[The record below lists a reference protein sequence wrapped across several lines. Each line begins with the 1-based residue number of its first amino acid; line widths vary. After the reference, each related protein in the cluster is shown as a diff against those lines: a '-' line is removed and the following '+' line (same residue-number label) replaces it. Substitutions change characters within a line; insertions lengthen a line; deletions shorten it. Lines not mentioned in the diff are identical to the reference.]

1 MSPDC
6 HLSKEALESE
16 VVSLRHQVAELSKYK
31 LALNAQEQLFR
42 SVLTMSYVSSGKLML
57 RSILLEIIDFSR
69 QLLKADRASLFIL
82 APDGKVTESILARG
96 PTIQEDK
103 ERLIGKVLDQGLAGW
118 VVRNRQIALIRDTM
132 KDERWLNL
140 PQQPHEV
147 RSALCIPFL
156 RGRFLLGILTLTH
169 SQPKHF
175 SQSMADFMAMYAP
188 SITIALDHARLH
200 LHDLNLG
207 DGDD

>member
-1 MSPDC
+1 MS
-6 HLSKEALESE
+6 SNYGQSREALEAE
-16 VVSLRHQVAELSKYK
+16 VASLRHQVAELGKYK
-31 LALNAQEQLFR
+31 LALDAQEKLFR
-42 SVLTMSYVSSGKLML
+42 SVLTMSHVSSGKLML

-69 QLLKADRASLFIL
+69 QLLKAERASLFIL
-82 APDGKVTESILARG
+82 APDGRVTESILARG

-103 ERLIGKVLDQGLAGW
+103 QLLIGKVLDKGLAGW

-140 PQQPHEV
+140 PQQPYYV

-156 RGRFLLGILTLTH
+156 RGQFLLGILTLTH

-188 SITIALDHARLH
+188 SIAIALDHARLH
-200 LHDLNLG
+200 LQDLNLG
-207 DGDD
+207 EDNE